1 MSVEYD
7 QYLKKHIS
15 AVKEAFQWL
24 CDNLPSIIYA
34 YGYNNSN
41 YANIK
46 YHDGSKYSD
55 EEYEAYDA
63 YFYGRNRSSYVM
75 NAFNLA
81 WLHHIHNN
89 KHHWQH
95 WVLINDDPKLGE
107 VCLEMPYCYVI
118 EMICDWWSFSF
129 YKGDLTEIFFWYDE
143 HKEHI
148 KLAKN
153 TRKMVEY
160 ILSLM
165 KDKLGYDSLAH
176 HGVKG
181 QKWGVQNGPPYPLD
195 KSEKKSN
202 IVNNAIKAGE
212 VSKRVNYNKQ
222 HRHTMDGHV
231 QGKSYINGDES
242 YAQELID
249 KYAGTGEA
257 ITKNGEWKNKER
269 ICSSD
274 DIGIY
279 VDSNGNETS
288 SNTGMIVYSKTGSH
302 IYPAKRKE
310 NKNNA

>member
-63 YFYGRNRSSYVM
+63 YFYGRNRSSYVV

-129 YKGDLTEIFFWYDE
+129 SKGDLTEIFSWYDE

-202 IVNNAIKAGE
+202 M
-212 VSKRVNYNKQ
+212 VSELDDSEKEINKEKQ
-222 HRHTMDGHV
+222 SRHLSESRAKGR
-231 QGKSYINGDES
+231 SYLNGDIDD
-242 YAQELID
+242 AKKLID
-249 KYAGTGEA
+249 ELSGTGEP
-257 ITKNGEWKNKER
+257 KYDRHGNWVKKE
-269 ICSSD
+269 IVSSK
-274 DIGIY
+274 DIIGMY
-279 VDSNGNETS
+279 VDPNTYEETPSNKAV
-288 SNTGMIVYSKTGSH
+288 IVYSKTGAH
-302 IYPAKRKE
+302 IYPIKKG
-310 NKNNA
+310 NNND